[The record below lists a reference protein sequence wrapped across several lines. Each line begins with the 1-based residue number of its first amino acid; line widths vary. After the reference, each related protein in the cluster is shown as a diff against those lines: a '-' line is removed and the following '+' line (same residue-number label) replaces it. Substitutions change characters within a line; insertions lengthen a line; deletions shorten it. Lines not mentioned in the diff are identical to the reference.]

1 MIANKKTRI
10 VLHNRLMEV
19 IWCLGCQT
27 GKVMRFDSLTGKH
40 HVVYDIGDER
50 DYDMLEET
58 WELVK

>member
-1 MIANKKTRI
+1 
-10 VLHNRLMEV
+10 MEV